1 MTKLAN
7 QLMSAYKTQ
16 TKIRI
21 NDMDQRESTTT
32 ETLRNDIPQKRTTS
46 ILNQLTVKDQIF
58 SNEEAVKNI
67 LKNKQKLRAF
77 REMVVMHV
85 KKNDL

>member
-58 SNEEAVKNI
+58 SNEDAVKNI